1 MAKMARLGFQSLT
14 DKHSTYKAKK
24 KPTLMQNNEIN
35 QKSTS
40 LKELLGELFMLK
52 YAYPRYI

>member
-14 DKHSTYKAKK
+14 DKHSTKQKN
-24 KPTLMQNNEIN
+24 PTLMQNNEIN

-40 LKELLGELFMLK
+40 LKGLLVELFMLK

>member
-14 DKHSTYKAKK
+14 DKHSTYKEKK
-24 KPTLMQNNEIN
+24 TTLMQNNEIN

>member
-14 DKHSTYKAKK
+14 DKHSTKQKK
-24 KPTLMQNNEIN
+24 TPTLMQNNEIN

-40 LKELLGELFMLK
+40 LKGLLVELFMLK

>member
-1 MAKMARLGFQSLT
+1 
-14 DKHSTYKAKK
+14 
-24 KPTLMQNNEIN
+24 MQNNEIN